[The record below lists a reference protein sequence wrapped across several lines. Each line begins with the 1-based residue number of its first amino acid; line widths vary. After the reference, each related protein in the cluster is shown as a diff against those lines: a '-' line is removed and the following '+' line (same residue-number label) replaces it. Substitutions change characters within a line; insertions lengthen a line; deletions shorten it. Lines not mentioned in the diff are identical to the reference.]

1 MADNNVSTR
10 RAEVASSI
18 ARGKLV
24 QDLLGGTPAMQAAK
38 ETYLV
43 KRVGEPQGKYDARL
57 KAAVLLNALK
67 RTVGYLAG
75 QVFSKDVTLQAAG
88 DGDNATLPP
97 LFHSMLDD
105 VDLQGNNLTVWA
117 NDFFVDSINR
127 GIGLLLVDYPMVKT
141 RTEGGSLQYEAEP
154 GLWRPKTAAA
164 DQENGWRPYFV
175 HISLADLL
183 GWRFERKN
191 GRRVLTQLR
200 FLERVTDTHGTYDTD
215 DVVVEQVRVLFPGGW
230 ETWREEKDA
239 KGAGTGLWSMNDNGA
254 TTLQEIP
261 VAWFSPGEPVGEMCA
276 YPALEDLAHLN
287 RRHWQSFAEH
297 TELMN
302 WVRAPGMWCSG
313 VQDMDAEMPWGL
325 GQLTK
330 LSSPD
335 AKMGVLGVDAASVEA
350 SAADLKALEERMA
363 LYGLQLLMPETGDT
377 TATAKA
383 LDAAESDSTL
393 QRWAKLLKDCL
404 EQGFKFAAM
413 WSGVPVEQAPRVV
426 VNTDFHMLAGL
437 TATEIGIAVEKGFLP
452 KRAAFDE
459 LKRRGVQY
467 EGDWQTA
474 QGEIEDDQRG
484 GGSVAPAASLADSL
498 LGQQGRQGA

>member
-1 MADNNVSTR
+1 MAENNVSTR
-10 RAEVASSI
+10 RAEIASSLS
-18 ARGKLV
+18 RGKLV

-38 ETYLV
+38 GAYLV
-43 KRVGEPQGKYDARL
+43 QRVGEPDGKYEARL

-75 QVFSKDVTLQAAG
+75 QVFSKDVELQPVG
-88 DGDNATLPP
+88 DGDNAAVGAP
-97 LFHSMLDD
+97 FDAMSDD

-117 NDFFVDSINR
+117 NDFFTDAMNR

-141 RTEGGSLQYEAEP
+141 RNRGGGLEYESEF
-154 GLWRPKTAAA
+154 GQWLPKTVAVDNA
-164 DQENGWRPYFV
+164 NGWRPYFV
-175 HISLADLL
+175 HISLSDLL
-183 GWRFERKN
+183 GWRFERVN

-200 FLERVTDTHGTYDTD
+200 FLERVTVSKGMWDTD
-215 DVVVEQVRVLFPGGW
+215 DVVIEQVRVLMPGKW
-230 ETWREEKDA
+230 ETWREVKDA
-239 KGAGTGLWSMNDNGA
+239 QGVGSGKWALHDSGV
-254 TTLQEIP
+254 TTLTEVP
-261 VAWFSPGEPVGEMCA
+261 VAWFSPGEPAGEMCA

-350 SAADLKALEERMA
+350 SANDLKALEERMA

-437 TATEIGIAVEKGFLP
+437 TATEIALAVERGFLP
-452 KRAAFDE
+452 KRAAFE
-459 LKRRGVQY
+459 EIKRRGLQY
-467 EGDWQTA
+467 EGDWKEA
-474 QGEIEDDQRG
+474 QAEIEDDQRAG
-484 GGSVAPAASLADSL
+484 GTVPPAKTLADTM
-498 LGQQGRQGA
+498 LGTQGA